1 MLEKYSEN
9 QGKCKKY
16 SENQD
21 NVNERKRWKDQWRAG
36 KSAKTTLKKRKSVG
50 NWWTKIQQF
59 TDLLPPPGFESSGRS
74 VENARKMYCDECK
87 WRTLKARGLEKWS
100 DHGTE

>member
-1 MLEKYSEN
+1 MERPVARRKICENDVKKEEK
-9 QGKCKKY
+9 C
-16 SENQD
+16 
-21 NVNERKRWKDQWRAG
+21 WKLVDKNIAIYRPA
-36 KSAKTTLKKRKSVG
+36 
-50 NWWTKIQQF
+50 F
-59 TDLLPPPGFESSGRS
+59 PPPGFESSGRS